1 MMTLVWEQC
10 GGIPYDRIAGVVLV
24 RGKRLRAWPTV
35 GGVRRAETRTG
46 WEDLAGRISGI
57 RGCDSKGLIVN
68 KASSGEFSTCSSF
81 LSYRYMSR
89 DVLARQIKGLEASGA
104 VDYVYLS
111 DQMLTWWPPSLWSP
125 KNAPAAAMM
134 PDGDSFTDPFALAGF
149 LAAQAPGMGIMLSTD
164 AVRWGPGELMRSA
177 LTLADL
183 TEGRFVL
190 MLGAGEVK
198 QCKPFGW
205 KRSEGLARL
214 EDHLRLYHKF
224 WDAEEPF
231 DFEGNRWK
239 LDTAWLG
246 GAKNYQPDIWTIGGG
261 PKLVDMT
268 TSYANG
274 LMTVTP
280 GVWSSPE
287 QTSQK
292 TDEIKEQLRAKG
304 RDPEDFGFGPTLMA
318 LMHTD
323 ESVIDRV
330 LDNPLVRFIAAIWGR
345 LHMPDWRSEGFEP
358 PFPDDWHYANRLLA
372 HEMSPADVDD
382 VLSRVSR
389 EMVEKAFII
398 GTPETV
404 AAELQ
409 RYIDAGV
416 TRIKPGNVASVV
428 LDQTEA
434 EASRWADI
442 ELMRKLKEANAPVT
456 PAAAPAS

>member
-1 MMTLVWEQC
+1 M
-10 GGIPYDRIAGVVLV
+10 
-24 RGKRLRAWPTV
+24 
-35 GGVRRAETRTG
+35 
-46 WEDLAGRISGI
+46 
-57 RGCDSKGLIVN
+57 SKP
-68 KASSGEFSTCSSF
+68 SSGEFSTCASF
-81 LSYRYMSR
+81 LAYRYMPR
-89 DVLARQIKGLEASGA
+89 DVLARQIRDLEASGA
-104 VDYVYLS
+104 VDYIYLS
-111 DQMLTWWPPSLWSP
+111 DQMLTWWPPSLWNP
-125 KNAPAAAMM
+125 GNAPAAAML
-134 PDGDSFTDPFALAGF
+134 PDGDSFTDPFAMAGF
-149 LAAQAPGMGIMLSTD
+149 LSAHAPSMGIMLSTD
-164 AVRWGPGELMRSA
+164 AVRYGPGELMRSA
-177 LTLADL
+177 LTLADM

-190 MLGAGEVK
+190 LLGAGEVK

-214 EDHLRLYHKF
+214 EDHLRLYHEF
-224 WDAEEPF
+224 WKAKEPF
-231 DFEGNRWK
+231 DFEGNHWK

-246 GAKNYQPDIWTIGGG
+246 GSKNYQPDIWTIGGG
-261 PKLVDMT
+261 PKLIDLT

-287 QTSQK
+287 ETARK
-292 TDEIKEQLRAKG
+292 TAEVKEQLCAKG
-304 RDPEDFGFGPTLMA
+304 RDPADFGFGPVLMA

-345 LHMPDWRSEGFEP
+345 LRMSDWRAEGFEP
-358 PFPDDWHYANRLLA
+358 PFPDDWHYATRLLA
-372 HEMSPADVDD
+372 HEMSAADIDD
-382 VLSRVSR
+382 VLSKVSR

-404 AAELQ
+404 AGELQ

-428 LDQTEA
+428 LDRDEA

-442 ELMRKLKEANAPVT
+442 ELMQRLKATNTGAIPAP
-456 PAAAPAS
+456 